1 MHTSHASP
9 FRPQVL
15 RALLEWIDA
24 PPWDP
29 PPPLPADWAPRLL
42 KETGAD
48 GCPSQAYGSDANGRC
63 FVLDFGCGRGEE
75 LVQIGEQFGLPASQL
90 FGVDVY
96 DDPSTTYTR
105 HVLANPDDEGAYCAS
120 LDALGATILEAT
132 GGAGVTIAVSSVT
145 FHHVPTRRVRTKPCR
160 SRGPHTLT
168 ARLPP

>member
-1 MHTSHASP
+1 MLFPA
-9 FRPQVL
+9 QVL

-90 FGVDVY
+90 FGIDVY
-96 DDPSTTYTR
+96 DDPATTYTR

-120 LDALGATILEAT
+120 LEALGATILEAT

-145 FHHVPTRRVRTKPCR
+145 FHHVPTRRVRLSPCQTC
-160 SRGPHTLT
+160 SPH
-168 ARLPP
+168 AC